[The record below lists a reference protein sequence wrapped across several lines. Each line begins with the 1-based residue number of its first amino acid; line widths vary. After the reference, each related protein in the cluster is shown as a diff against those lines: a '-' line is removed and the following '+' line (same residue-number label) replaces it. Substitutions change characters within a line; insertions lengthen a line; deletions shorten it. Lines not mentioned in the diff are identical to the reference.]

1 MLRTIRIILATIFF
15 VGVTLLFLDFTGTLH
30 AWLGWMAKV
39 QFLPAVLAMNFVVVA
54 ILLLLTLLFGRVYC
68 SVICPLGVMQDVI
81 SWIHGKTKKKNRFR
95 FSYSPAKKWLRYTV
109 LALFVAGLVFG
120 AHSIAILIAPYSAYG
135 RIAGNLF
142 APLYQW
148 ANNFFAWIA
157 ERADSYAFY
166 SVDVW
171 IKSVSTFVISAV
183 TFVVIAVLAWKNG
196 RTWCNTICPVGT
208 VLGFFSKF
216 SLFAPVIDTEKCR
229 SCGLC
234 GKQCKAACINM
245 KEHQIDYSRC
255 VACMDCIDTCKDG
268 AIHYAR
274 RRSPIKSGMTTG
286 QSGMTTGQSGMTAG
300 QSGMTT
306 GQSGMTTGQSGMAET
321 RHGRPD
327 RPSADQGRRAFLV
340 SSAIAGTAVAA
351 KAQEMKVDGGLTA
364 IERAEK
370 PERQT
375 PLVPAGSL
383 SLKNFTDHCTA
394 CQLCVSVCPN
404 QVLRPSTSIMTLMQ
418 PEMSY
423 ERGYCRPECT
433 RCSDICPAGA
443 IRPITREEKS
453 SIQIGHAVVNLDNCV
468 VNTDEVS
475 CGNCARHCPAGAIKM
490 VRKNPDDPKSLM
502 IPTVNEERC
511 IGCGACENLCPARP
525 FTAIHVEGHEVHKEI

>member
-1 MLRTIRIILATIFF
+1 MLRKIRIILASVFF
-15 VGVTLLFLDFTGTLH
+15 IGVTLLFLDFTGTLH
-30 AWLGWMAKV
+30 TWLGWMAKI
-39 QFLPAVLAMNFVVVA
+39 QFLPAVMAMNFVIVA
-54 ILLLLTLLFGRVYC
+54 VLILLTLLFGRVYC
-68 SVICPLGVMQDVI
+68 SVICPLGIMQDII

-95 FSYSPAKKWLRYTV
+95 FSWSPARNWLRYTV
-109 LALFVAGLVFG
+109 LVLFIAGLILG
-120 AHSIAILIAPYSAYG
+120 AHSIAVLIAPYSAYG

-148 ANNFFAWIA
+148 GNNALAWIA
-157 ERADSYAFY
+157 ERAGSYAFY

-171 IKSVSTFVISAV
+171 IKSISTFIIAAV
-183 TFVVIAVLAWKNG
+183 TFVIIGILSWKHG

-208 VLGFFSKF
+208 VLGFFSRF

-229 SCGLC
+229 NCGLC
-234 GKQCKAACINM
+234 GKQCKASCINM

-268 AIHYAR
+268 AISYALR
-274 RRSPIKSGMTTG
+274 KRNISVQESENKES
-286 QSGMTTGQSGMTAG
+286 
-300 QSGMTT
+300 
-306 GQSGMTTGQSGMAET
+306 
-321 RHGRPD
+321 H
-327 RPSADQGRRAFLV
+327 DQGRRAFLT
-340 SSAIAGTAVAA
+340 SAVIATTAVTA
-351 KAQEMKVDGGLTA
+351 KSQEMKVDGGLTA
-364 IERAEK
+364 IENAEK

-383 SLKNFTDHCTA
+383 SLKNFSDHCTS

-404 QVLRPSTSIMTLMQ
+404 QVLRPSTSLLTLMQ
-418 PEMSY
+418 PEMSF

-468 VNTDEVS
+468 VNTDGVS
-475 CGNCARHCPAGAIKM
+475 CGNCARHCPAGAIRM

-525 FTAIHVEGHEVHKEI
+525 FTAIHVEGHEVHKTI